1 MRLYLPATL
10 DTLAE
15 LHSDGVMGVGDDV
28 VVAEGDAED
37 QEYDALMTAAQTAAE
52 LAAELEPGERR
63 RVVVV
68 AELSVASCRP
78 GSPSPTSW
86 RSTPTPTTYP
96 TTEPTPTTTSA
107 GTPPRRSAPF
117 GVRRANGELS
127 GPGLSDSI
135 AAWTPSPIRRTPST
149 SPT

>member
-37 QEYDALMTAAQTAAE
+37 QEYDALMTAAQAAAE

-68 AELSVASCRP
+68 AEL
-78 GSPSPTSW
+78 
-86 RSTPTPTTYP
+86 
-96 TTEPTPTTTSA
+96 A
-107 GTPPRRSAPF
+107 GTQLPPR
-117 GVRRANGELS
+117 
-127 GPGLSDSI
+127 I
-135 AAWTPSPIRRTPST
+135 ALADVVAVHADPDDVPDDGADPDDDLGWYATQEIGTLIRGN
-149 SPT
+149 